1 MGDRIEEVLREHGL
15 AASVHEPLRTETIR
29 AWAAALVE
37 AGIGD
42 KAQGEALVTHAD
54 PDEHARIWN
63 LGYEAAMAQQ
73 MAPDP
78 TTADDWLAEVRAQAR
93 REALSEAAEVVEEEC
108 PHEPDEHPEGCC
120 EVCDTTFATAAELRQ
135 RAEEVGSD
143 A

>member
-1 MGDRIEEVLREHGL
+1 MADRIEEIVYDALADMTSDLAWLEG
-15 AASVHEPLRTETIR
+15 AASRL
-29 AWAAALVE
+29 AAALDA

-42 KAQGEALVTHAD
+42 TAQGEALVTHAD

-93 REALSEAAEVVEEEC
+93 REALSRMN
-108 PHEPDEHPEGCC
+108 
-120 EVCDTTFATAAELRQ
+120 L
-135 RAEEVGSD
+135 D